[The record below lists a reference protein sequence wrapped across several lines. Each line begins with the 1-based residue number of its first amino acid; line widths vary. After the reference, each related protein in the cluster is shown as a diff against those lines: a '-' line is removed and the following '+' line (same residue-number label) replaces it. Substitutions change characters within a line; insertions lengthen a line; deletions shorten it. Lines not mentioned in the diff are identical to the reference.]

1 MTAVTILAGGVDSLY
16 LSAAGEL
23 ADGLDVCLA
32 AMIDNNRHTGE
43 PIPFSFDSAEPD
55 MLLRLHGWRNWP
67 FWISSPRFE
76 LCVGAPPPFP
86 AVYVQLH
93 SEFIH
98 LVGIDAAVREIDAVV
113 TRYVVPRPARIT
125 VSRIDLYTDE
135 QGWEPQHADFFR
147 FTCRATMRRLYE
159 QPSQMHSSGR
169 HLSGFVFGKGEV
181 LARIY
186 DKSLEM
192 RRRGQTWQQ
201 TVWHDA
207 DTGRPVWRVEFQ
219 FRRRALARFGIS
231 GVGEALAARQALWDY
246 GMRWLSLRQP
256 AKHVRRS
263 RWPEARPW
271 TALRSAAIG
280 SPASAL
286 VREHRRAADEL
297 RLVRGF
303 VGYATSLAAAGAA
316 RDLELTG
323 VLARDV
329 PAARRYLAKRGVR
342 FADLAAEKRSR
353 RLDLRS
359 MARDTASPVADR
371 EQ

>member
-1 MTAVTILAGGVDSLY
+1 MTAVTVLASGVDSLY

-32 AMIDNNRHTGE
+32 AMIDNNRHTGG
-43 PIPFSFDSAEPD
+43 PIAFSFGSAEPD

-67 FWISSPRFE
+67 FWISSPRYE

-86 AVYVQLH
+86 AVYAQLH

-98 LVGIDAAVREIDAVV
+98 LAGVDAAVREVDRVV
-113 TRYVVPRPARIT
+113 TGRLIPRAARLT
-125 VSRIDLYTDE
+125 VSRVDLYVDE
-135 QGWEPQHADFFR
+135 QGWEPEHADFFR
-147 FTCRATMRRLYE
+147 FICRATMRRLYE
-159 QPSQMHSSGR
+159 LPSQLHGSGR
-169 HLSGFVFGKGEV
+169 HLSGFVFGKGDV

-201 TVWHDA
+201 AVWQGA
-207 DTGRPVWRVEFQ
+207 DTDRPVWRVEFQ

-231 GVGEALAARQALWDY
+231 GIGEALAARQGLWEY
-246 GMRWLSLRQP
+246 GMRWLSLRTP

-263 RWPEARPW
+263 RWPEARQW
-271 TALRSAAIG
+271 TTLRSAAMG

-303 VGYATSLAAAGAA
+303 VGYATSLEAMGSAH
-316 RDLELTG
+316 DLGGT
-323 VLARDV
+323 LARDV
-329 PAARRYLAKRGVR
+329 PAAHRYLAKRGVPYR
-342 FADLAAEKRSR
+342 DIVAEKRSR
-353 RLDLRS
+353 RISLAGDVR
-359 MARDTASPVADR
+359 
-371 EQ
+371 